1 METVLEPD
9 LGALLSE
16 LRAIGDAA
24 PKTKER

>member
-24 PKTKER
+24 PKTKAR